1 MVEDSRLL
9 HDIVGNSPE
18 ERGAPWCCGCRSYS
32 GHGRRGKVLRQALPQ
47 QGKVRAMP
55 WNNQGGGWQGGG
67 GQGPWGGRPGGGQQP
82 PDLEEL
88 LRRSQEKVKKIFPG
102 GAGGFGNNRRAWV
115 IIPLALVVVWL
126 ASGFY
131 RVQPDEQ
138 GVVLRFGAWD
148 RTTQPGLN
156 WHFPTP
162 IESVLTPQVTR
173 VNRVEIGFRSG
184 ADATRAGTNRD
195 VPNESLILTG
205 DENIVDINFVL
216 LWQIKD
222 AGQFLFNIR
231 DPEQTVKAVAE
242 SVMREII
249 GETPFAEATTEGRGS
264 IELRAR
270 EQMQATLDD
279 YGAGILVNQ
288 VQLQKVDPPGEVI
301 DAFRDVQRA
310 QADRERAQNE
320 AEAFA
325 NDILPRARGE
335 AARILQEAQ
344 AYRQEVVARA
354 EGDAQRFLAVLNEYN
369 NAKDVT
375 QRRLYIE
382 TMEEV
387 LRGMNK
393 VEIDSSAE
401 GAGGVIPYLPLPELQ
416 RRARD
421 LPPSA
426 SEATG

>member
-1 MVEDSRLL
+1 
-9 HDIVGNSPE
+9 
-18 ERGAPWCCGCRSYS
+18 
-32 GHGRRGKVLRQALPQ
+32 
-47 QGKVRAMP
+47 MP

-102 GAGGFGNNRRAWV
+102 GGGGIGGNRKALV
-115 IIPLALVVVWL
+115 AIPLILVAVWL

-138 GVVLRFGAWD
+138 GVVLRFGQWIK
-148 RTTQPGLN
+148 TTQPGLN
-156 WHFPTP
+156 WHIPSP
-162 IESVLTPQVTR
+162 IETVLTPKVTR
-173 VNRVEIGFRSG
+173 SNRVEIGFRSATEIGRG
-184 ADATRAGTNRD
+184 ASSREVG
-195 VPNESLILTG
+195 NESLMLTG

-216 LWQIKD
+216 LWLIKD

-231 DPEQTVKAVAE
+231 DPEATVKAVAE

-249 GETPFAEATTEGRGS
+249 GKTPIAEATTEARGA
-264 IELRAR
+264 IEVGAR
-270 EQMQATLDD
+270 EQIQQILDD
-279 YGAGILVNQ
+279 YGAGILVTQ
-288 VQLQKVDPPGEVI
+288 VQLQKVDPPAEVI

-310 QADRERAQNE
+310 QADRERLQNE

-335 AARILQEAQ
+335 AERISQEAQ

-354 EGDAQRFLAVLNEYN
+354 DGDAQRFIAVYNEYN
-369 NAKDVT
+369 KARDVT
-375 QRRLYIE
+375 TKRIYLE

-393 VEIDSSAE
+393 VVIDQSAD
-401 GAGGVIPYLPLPELQ
+401 GNGVVPYLPLPELE
-416 RRARD
+416 RRAR
-421 LPPSA
+421 
-426 SEATG
+426 ERATGDTVARRRSGERRRAAMNRNVLIGIGVAAAVSWCSR

>member
-1 MVEDSRLL
+1 
-9 HDIVGNSPE
+9 
-18 ERGAPWCCGCRSYS
+18 
-32 GHGRRGKVLRQALPQ
+32 
-47 QGKVRAMP
+47 MP
-55 WNNQGGGWQGGG
+55 WNNQGGQGGGWQGGG

-102 GAGGFGNNRRAWV
+102 GGGGGGLGSNRKAWV
-115 IIPLALVVVWL
+115 IIPLAVVAIWL

-131 RVQPDEQ
+131 RVEPAEQ

-162 IESVLTPQVTR
+162 IESVLTPEVTR
-173 VNRVEIGFRSG
+173 VNRVEVGFRSG
-184 ADATRAGTNRD
+184 AEGGRGGANRD
-195 VPNESLILTG
+195 VPNESLMLTG
-205 DENIVDINFVL
+205 DENIVDINFVM

-249 GETPFAEATTEGRGS
+249 GETPIAEATTEGRGQ
-264 IELRAR
+264 IELEAR
-270 EQMQATLDD
+270 EQIQATLDD

-320 AEAFA
+320 AETFA

-335 AARILQEAQ
+335 AERLVQEAQ
-344 AYRQEVVARA
+344 AYRQEVVADA
-354 EGDAQRFLAVLNEYN
+354 QGDAQRFLAVYN
-369 NAKDVT
+369 AYAKAPDVT
-375 QRRLYIE
+375 TRRMYLE

-393 VEIDSSAE
+393 VVIDKSAE
-401 GAGGVIPYLPLPELQ
+401 GANGVVPYLPLPELE
-416 RRARD
+416 RRARERTTD
-421 LPPSA
+421 GGVESGGD
-426 SEATG
+426 SQ

>member
-1 MVEDSRLL
+1 
-9 HDIVGNSPE
+9 
-18 ERGAPWCCGCRSYS
+18 
-32 GHGRRGKVLRQALPQ
+32 
-47 QGKVRAMP
+47 MP

-102 GAGGFGNNRRAWV
+102 GGGGGFGGNRRTMIAV
-115 IIPLALVVVWL
+115 PLILIAVWL

-138 GVVLRFGAWD
+138 GVVLRFGEWIK
-148 RTTQPGLN
+148 TTQPGLN
-156 WHFPTP
+156 WHLPSP
-162 IESVLTPQVTR
+162 IETVFTPKVTR
-173 VNRVEIGFRSG
+173 SNRVEIGFRS
-184 ADATRAGTNRD
+184 AGEIARGGSARE
-195 VPNESLILTG
+195 VGNESLMLTG

-216 LWQIKD
+216 LWMIKD

-231 DPEQTVKAVAE
+231 DPESTVKAVAE
-242 SVMREII
+242 SSMREII
-249 GETPFAEATTEGRGS
+249 GKTPIAEATTEARGA
-264 IELRAR
+264 IELGAR
-270 EQMQATLDD
+270 EQIQAILDG
-279 YGAGILVNQ
+279 YGAGILITQ
-288 VQLQKVDPPGEVI
+288 VQLQKVDPPAEVI

-310 QADRERAQNE
+310 QADRERLQNE

-335 AARILQEAQ
+335 AERISQEAL

-354 EGDAQRFLAVLNEYN
+354 DGDAQRFVAVYNEYDK
-369 NAKDVT
+369 ARDVT
-375 QRRLYIE
+375 TKRIYLE

-393 VEIDSSAE
+393 VVIDQ
-401 GAGGVIPYLPLPELQ
+401 AGGGSGVVPYLPLPELE
-416 RRARD
+416 RRARERTAGENAE
-421 LPPSA
+421 SVG
-426 SEATG
+426 ETR

>member
-1 MVEDSRLL
+1 
-9 HDIVGNSPE
+9 
-18 ERGAPWCCGCRSYS
+18 
-32 GHGRRGKVLRQALPQ
+32 
-47 QGKVRAMP
+47 MP
-55 WNNQGGGWQGGG
+55 WNNQGGGWQGGGG

-102 GAGGFGNNRRAWV
+102 GGGFGNNRRAWV

-162 IESVLTPQVTR
+162 IESVDTPKVTR
-173 VNRVEIGFRSG
+173 VNRVEVGFRSAADVGGGG
-184 ADATRAGTNRD
+184 ANRD
-195 VPNESLILTG
+195 VENESLILTG

-222 AGQFLFNIR
+222 AGQYLFNVR
-231 DPEQTVKAVAE
+231 DPEATVKAVAE

-249 GETPFAEATTEGRGS
+249 GETPFAEATTEGRGD
-264 IELRAR
+264 IELQAR
-270 EQMQATLDD
+270 DLIQTTLDS
-279 YGAGILVNQ
+279 YGAGVLVNQ
-288 VQLQKVDPPGEVI
+288 VQLQKVDPPQEVI

-320 AEAFA
+320 AETFA

-335 AARILQEAQ
+335 AERLLQEAQ
-344 AYRQEVVARA
+344 AYRQEVVARS

-387 LRGMNK
+387 LRDMNK
-393 VEIDSSAE
+393 VVIDSSAE
-401 GAGGVIPYLPLPELQ
+401 GSGVVPYLPLPELE
-416 RRARD
+416 RRARER
-421 LPPSA
+421 PPGV
-426 SEATG
+426 SEPTGDQQ